1 MRDSL
6 RRIWATFYARNLE
19 FIRDRSAMGW
29 NLLLPV
35 LLVVGLAFLFSGEG
49 QPLFK
54 VAVVTDQVQVSADA
68 VADTDTANHPNP
80 YARLHP
86 FLSTRFISYY
96 QPEAKDLETVIGKV
110 GRHQVDMLVDLRPAE
125 MHYWVNDESPKGY
138 FLELIL
144 RGSDGP
150 ELNKQ
155 VAQGEQVRY
164 VDWVVPGV
172 LGMNIMFSCLFGVG
186 FVIVRYRK
194 NGYLKRLKATPLTA
208 TEFLLSQVLSRLVL
222 VVLVTVVVFAG
233 TNLLLDF
240 TMEGSYLSLFLVLVA
255 GTFSLISLGLVVSAR
270 VSSEELAGGLLNLL
284 TWPMMLL
291 SGVWF
296 SMEGT
301 HPWLQAVSQL
311 SPLTHMLSAARAIML
326 DGAGLLDV
334 MNHLLV
340 LVVTSV
346 VFLAVGAYGF
356 KWSAD

>member
-1 MRDSL
+1 MKASL
-6 RRIWATFYARNLE
+6 RRIWAAFYARNLE
-19 FIRDRSAMGW
+19 FIRDRSTLGW
-29 NLLLPV
+29 NLILPV

-54 VAVVTDQVQVSADA
+54 VAVVTDQQIIVAEDEQADEIA
-68 VADTDTANHPNP
+68 NP
-80 YARLHP
+80 YAALHP
-86 FLSTRFISYY
+86 FLATRYINYY
-96 QPEAKDLETVIGKV
+96 QASATELEAVIGKV
-110 GRHQVDMLVDLRPAE
+110 GRHQVDMLVDLRSAA

-138 FLELIL
+138 FLQQMLQ
-144 RGSDGP
+144 GVDGP
-150 ELNKQ
+150 LLSKQ
-155 VAQGEQVRY
+155 AVRGEQIRY
-164 VDWVVPGV
+164 VDWVVPGI

-208 TEFLLSQVLSRLVL
+208 TEFLLAQVLSRLIV
-222 VVLVTVVVFAG
+222 VVLVTTVVFAG

-255 GTFSLISLGLVVSAR
+255 GTFSLISMGLVVAAR

-301 HPWLQAVSQL
+301 HTFLQAVSQL
-311 SPLTHMLSAARAIML
+311 SPLTHMLGAARAIML
-326 DGAGLLDV
+326 DGAGLSDV
-334 MNHLLV
+334 LNHLLV
-340 LVVTSV
+340 LLGTSV
-346 VFLAVGAYGF
+346 VFLALGAYGF